1 MKYIKLILIISL
13 SSIAQIKGQEFYVA
27 GGMGLNFVTMER
39 LNDYL
44 HYNWNFKNR
53 RDETHSAIEF
63 YALVGTNLLPN
74 TTVETSFGVSVNSFT
89 NNFGIG
95 IYQFEYTFYFPE
107 INFLYDLNYTHYGF
121 QFGFGLGYILGS
133 VDEIQPNTI
142 QKITEETKGLNFQ
155 IKSAMYL
162 ALSYYLFADLSLN
175 YRIAFLNDLLYDN
188 FTINRQPY
196 QKLNLSFNS
205 FGIKLGVRY
214 QL

>member
-1 MKYIKLILIISL
+1 MKYIKLILVISL
-13 SSIAQIKGQEFYVA
+13 FSIAQIKGQEFYAA

-74 TTVETSFGVSVNSFT
+74 TTIETSFGVSVNSFS

-95 IYQFEYTFYFPE
+95 IYQLEYTFYFPE
-107 INFLYDLNYTHYGF
+107 VNFLYDLNYTHYGF

-133 VDEIQPNTI
+133 IDEIQPNTV
-142 QKITEETKGLNFQ
+142 QKIIDETKGLNFQ

-162 ALSYYLFADLSLN
+162 ALSHQLFADLSFN
-175 YRIAFLNDLLYDN
+175 YRIAFLNDLLNDN

>member
-133 VDEIQPNTI
+133 VDEVQPNTI